1 VHATQVAPAVLLLA
15 GALAVGLAPGVTGAV
30 EEAADHFTDRPAYVA
45 VVLGATG
52 DQGPAQSHP
61 PVYLAG
67 PALWAALSILLG
79 LGLALA
85 ALYPDRLPVR
95 LRRRLA
101 RAWDPAAAALRG
113 LHNGQIGD
121 SVTWLVVG
129 LAGFGALLALVVR

>member
-52 DQGPAQSHP
+52 DQGPARSHP

-85 ALYPDRLPVR
+85 ALYADRLPVR

-101 RAWDPAAAALRG
+101 RAWDPAAATLRG